1 MPKTACLIF
10 NDCGN
15 SALKSPKLKLAEV
28 LDDSILWRLVSENL
42 RSQAVPYII
51 AIIAMVFV
59 AATTAAVAFIMRDVV
74 DSLFDSENASRVVA
88 VSVAVFVIFLI
99 KGIATYVQVVAM
111 TRAGNRII
119 AIKQVQLYD
128 KLLRQGV
135 SFFNLTESSEL
146 LMKVTQAANAART
159 VIELIVTSAV
169 RDTLTLIGLLVVMF
183 YQQPVLSLVT
193 LVVGPLA
200 IWGVRTLLQKVRE
213 IADMELQSM
222 SVIMKVIQET
232 SRGIRVV
239 KTFNL
244 EERMAGQMYSAV
256 KSVEKRRNKLARLK
270 AATSPLMDILAGFA
284 IASVIGLS
292 AASLFGSRGS
302 TPGELMSFVTAL
314 MMAYEPAKRLSK
326 VRVGLEIGL
335 RRVRMLYQLLDE
347 PETLPEN
354 ENPTNLPDG
363 PREVVFDNVKFGYRR
378 REPILKDLSLTF
390 EAGKTT
396 ALVGL
401 SGGGKSTILNLALR
415 LYDPQKGT
423 VSIDGQDIKHAS
435 FKTLRKNMSFVGQET
450 FLFSASV
457 ADNIRFGREG
467 ATQEEVIEAAKAANA
482 YDFIMKLDKGF
493 DTLVGENGSFL
504 SGGQKQ
510 RLAIARALLRDSP
523 ILLLDEPTSALDSES
538 EHLVQEALNRLTKE
552 RTTIIVAHRLST
564 ILHADKIV
572 VIEEGR
578 VMEQGPAQ
586 ELLKN
591 QGPFRTL
598 YDHQF
603 SNAVQAEKSA

>member
-1 MPKTACLIF
+1 MQ
-10 NDCGN
+10 
-15 SALKSPKLKLAEV
+15 KLKLKFTQG
-28 LDDSILWRLVSENL
+28 LDESILWRLLSENM
-42 RSQAVPYII
+42 RSQMVPYII

-74 DSLFDSENASRVVA
+74 DSLFDSENAGRVVA
-88 VSVAVFVIFLI
+88 VSIAVFVIFLI
-99 KGIATYVQVVAM
+99 KGVATYVQVVAM

-119 AIKQVQLYD
+119 AIKQIQLYD

-135 SFFNLTESSEL
+135 SFFNLTESSDL
-146 LMKVTQAANAART
+146 LMKVTQSANAART

-169 RDTLTLIGLLVVMF
+169 RDTLTLIGLLAVMF

-193 LVVGPLA
+193 LVIGPLA
-200 IWGVRTLLQKVRE
+200 IWGVRTLLRKVRE

-222 SVIMKVIQET
+222 SAIMKVIQET

-239 KTFNL
+239 KTFSL

-347 PETLPEN
+347 PETLPEQ
-354 ENPTNLPDG
+354 ENPATLPDG
-363 PREVVFDNVKFGYRR
+363 RREVVFDNVTFGYRR
-378 REPILKDLSLTF
+378 REPILKKLSLTF
-390 EAGKTT
+390 EAGQTT

-415 LYDPQKGT
+415 LYDPQTGT

-435 FKTLRKNMSFVGQET
+435 FKTLRNNMSFVGQET

-467 ATQEEVIEAAKAANA
+467 ATQAEVIEAAKAANA
-482 YDFIMKLDKGF
+482 YDFIMNLEDGF
-493 DTLVGENGSFL
+493 DTMVGENGSFL

-538 EHLVQEALNRLTKE
+538 EHLVQEALHRLTDG

-572 VIEEGR
+572 VIEGGQVSEEGSA
-578 VMEQGPAQ
+578 EK
-586 ELLKN
+586 LLEN
-591 QGPFRTL
+591 PGPFRKL

-603 SNAVQAEKSA
+603 SSAVKTG

>member
-1 MPKTACLIF
+1 MQ
-10 NDCGN
+10 
-15 SALKSPKLKLAEV
+15 KLKLKFTQG
-28 LDDSILWRLVSENL
+28 LDESILWRLLAENI
-42 RSQAVPYII
+42 RSQMIPYIV

-74 DSLFDSENASRVVA
+74 DSLFDSENSARVVA
-88 VSVAVFVIFLI
+88 VSIAVFVIFLI

-119 AIKQVQLYD
+119 AIKQIQLYD

-135 SFFNLTESSEL
+135 SFFNLTESSDL
-146 LMKVTQAANAART
+146 LMKVTQSANAART

-169 RDTLTLIGLLVVMF
+169 RDTLTLIGLLAVMF

-193 LVVGPLA
+193 LVIGPLA
-200 IWGVRTLLQKVRE
+200 IWGVRRLLEKVRE

-222 SVIMKVIQET
+222 SAIMKVIQET

-239 KTFNL
+239 KTFSL
-244 EERMAGQMYSAV
+244 EERMAGQMYAAV

-347 PETLPEN
+347 PETLPEQ
-354 ENPTNLPDG
+354 ENPENLPDG
-363 PREVVFDNVKFGYRR
+363 PRRVVFDDVTFGYRR

-390 EAGKTT
+390 EAGQTT

-415 LYDPQKGT
+415 LYDPQTGS
-423 VSIDGQDIKHAS
+423 VSIDGQDIKQAS
-435 FKTLRKNMSFVGQET
+435 FKTLRDNMSFVGQET

-467 ATQEEVIEAAKAANA
+467 ATRSEVIEAAKAANA
-482 YDFIMKLDKGF
+482 YDFIMKLEDGF
-493 DTLVGENGSFL
+493 DTMVGENGSFL

-538 EHLVQEALNRLTKE
+538 EHLVQEALHRLTKG

-572 VIEEGR
+572 VIEGGQ
-578 VMEQGPAQ
+578 VSEQGSAK
-586 ELLKN
+586 ELLEN
-591 QGPFRTL
+591 PGPFRKL

-603 SNAVQAEKSA
+603 SGAVKTG

>member
-1 MPKTACLIF
+1 MQ
-10 NDCGN
+10 
-15 SALKSPKLKLAEV
+15 KLKLKFSQG
-28 LDDSILWRLVSENL
+28 LDESILWRLLAENM
-42 RSQAVPYII
+42 RSQAVPYAV
-51 AIIAMVFV
+51 AIVAMVFV

-74 DSLFDSENASRVVA
+74 DSLFDSENSAKILG
-88 VSVAVFVIFLI
+88 VSIAVFVIFLI

-119 AIKQVQLYD
+119 AIKQIQLYD

-135 SFFNLTESSEL
+135 SFFNLTESSDL
-146 LMKVTQAANAART
+146 LMKVTQSANAART

-169 RDTLTLIGLLVVMF
+169 RDTLTLIGLLAVMF

-193 LVVGPLA
+193 LVIGPLA
-200 IWGVRTLLQKVRE
+200 IWGVRTLLRKVRE

-222 SVIMKVIQET
+222 SAIMKVIQET

-239 KTFNL
+239 KSFGL

-292 AASLFGSRGS
+292 AASLFGSSGT

-314 MMAYEPAKRLSK
+314 MMAYEPAKHLSK

-335 RRVRMLYQLLDE
+335 RRVRMLFQLLDE
-347 PETLPEN
+347 PETLPEQ
-354 ENPTNLPDG
+354 ENPENLPDG
-363 PREVVFDNVKFGYRR
+363 PREVVFDNVNFGYRR
-378 REPILKDLSLTF
+378 REPILKELSLTF
-390 EAGKTT
+390 EAGQTT

-415 LYDPQKGT
+415 LYDPQKGS
-423 VSIDGQDIKHAS
+423 VSIDGLDIKYAS
-435 FKTLRKNMSFVGQET
+435 FKSLRANMSFVGQET

-482 YDFIMKLDKGF
+482 YDFIMKLEKGF
-493 DTLVGENGSFL
+493 DTMVGENGSFL

-538 EHLVQEALNRLTKE
+538 EHQVQEALNRLTSG

-572 VIEEGR
+572 VIENGQ
-578 VMEQGPAQ
+578 VSEQGSAQ
-586 ELLKN
+586 KLLETS
-591 QGPFRTL
+591 GPFRKL

-603 SNAVQAEKSA
+603 ACAVKTG

>member
-1 MPKTACLIF
+1 M
-10 NDCGN
+10 D
-15 SALKSPKLKLAEV
+15 E
-28 LDDSILWRLVSENL
+28 SILWRLLSENL
-42 RSQAVPYII
+42 RSQMVPYII

-74 DSLFDSENASRVVA
+74 DSLFDSENAARVVA
-88 VSVAVFVIFLI
+88 VSIAVFVIFLI

-119 AIKQVQLYD
+119 AIKQIQLYD

-135 SFFNLTESSEL
+135 SFFNLTESSDL
-146 LMKVTQAANAART
+146 LMKVTQSANAART

-169 RDTLTLIGLLVVMF
+169 RDTLTLIGLVAVMF

-193 LVVGPLA
+193 LIIGPLA
-200 IWGVRTLLQKVRE
+200 IWGVRTLLRKVRE

-222 SVIMKVIQET
+222 SAIMKVIQET

-239 KTFNL
+239 KTFSL

-347 PETLPEN
+347 PETLPEQ
-354 ENPTNLPDG
+354 ENPATLPDG
-363 PREVVFDNVKFGYRR
+363 QREVVFDNVTFGYRR

-415 LYDPQKGT
+415 LYDPQTGA
-423 VSIDGQDIKHAS
+423 VLIDGQDIKHAS
-435 FKTLRKNMSFVGQET
+435 FKTLRNNMSFVGQET

-467 ATQEEVIEAAKAANA
+467 ATQSEVIEAAKAANA
-482 YDFIMKLDKGF
+482 YDFIMKLENGF
-493 DTLVGENGSFL
+493 DTMVGENGSFL

-538 EHLVQEALNRLTKE
+538 EHLVQEALNRLTSG

-572 VIEEGR
+572 VIESGQ
-578 VMEQGPAQ
+578 VSEQGSAQ
-586 ELLKN
+586 KLLEKP
-591 QGPFRTL
+591 GPFRKL

-603 SNAVQAEKSA
+603 SGAIKAG

>member
-1 MPKTACLIF
+1 ML
-10 NDCGN
+10 
-15 SALKSPKLKLAEV
+15 KLKQKFTQG
-28 LDDSILWRLVSENL
+28 LDESILWRLLSENL
-42 RSQAVPYII
+42 RSQMVPYII

-74 DSLFDSENASRVVA
+74 DSLFDSENAARVVA
-88 VSVAVFVIFLI
+88 VSIAVFVIFLI

-119 AIKQVQLYD
+119 AIKQIQLYD

-135 SFFNLTESSEL
+135 SFFNLTESSDL
-146 LMKVTQAANAART
+146 LMKVTQSANAART

-169 RDTLTLIGLLVVMF
+169 RDTLTLIGLVAVMF

-193 LVVGPLA
+193 LIIGPLA
-200 IWGVRTLLQKVRE
+200 IWGVRTLLRKVRE

-222 SVIMKVIQET
+222 SAIMKVIQET

-239 KTFNL
+239 KTFSL

-347 PETLPEN
+347 PETLPEQ
-354 ENPTNLPDG
+354 ENPATLPDG
-363 PREVVFDNVKFGYRR
+363 QREVVFDNVTFGYRR

-415 LYDPQKGT
+415 LYDPQTGA
-423 VSIDGQDIKHAS
+423 VLIDGQDIKHAS
-435 FKTLRKNMSFVGQET
+435 FKTLRNNMSFVGQET

-467 ATQEEVIEAAKAANA
+467 ATQSEVIEAAKAANA
-482 YDFIMKLDKGF
+482 YDFIMKLENGF
-493 DTLVGENGSFL
+493 DTMVGENGSFL

-538 EHLVQEALNRLTKE
+538 EHLVQEALNRLTSG

-572 VIEEGR
+572 VIESGQ
-578 VMEQGPAQ
+578 VSEQGSAQ
-586 ELLKN
+586 KLLEKP
-591 QGPFRTL
+591 GPFRKL

-603 SNAVQAEKSA
+603 SGAIKAG